1 MISSDVTQR
10 LFVKDSGS
18 KILLVVI
25 DGLGGLPHP
34 GTCRSELETAT
45 LPNLDALA
53 ATSSCGLLSPLGP
66 GLTPGSGPAHLALF
80 GYDPWKNEI
89 GRGALSALGLGLD
102 FEVGDVSARL
112 NFCTVDEEGLVVD
125 RRAGRIST
133 EKNAELCQLLAQI
146 RIPEVQI
153 ALAPEMEYRAAAVFR
168 GRGLDDRVTDSD
180 PQLTGV
186 PPRAL
191 EARRPESERMVEV
204 ANDFLLQAK
213 NILARETPANMVLI
227 RGFGNYPVLPQ
238 MAEVYGLKALGIA
251 AYPMYRGVAAAV
263 GMETAVCDLDLE
275 SECRVLE
282 ANFADYDFFFLHIKK
297 TDSAGEDG
305 DFELKVRL
313 LEEIDKYI
321 PRFRALGPDVLI
333 VTGDHSTPS
342 RMKSH
347 SWHPVPLVLS
357 SEFGIP
363 DERANFSERGCRGG
377 AIGTIPS
384 TALMALALAHADRL
398 EKFGA

>member
-1 MISSDVTQR
+1 MISSDLTRR
-10 LFVKDSGS
+10 LFVKDRGT

-34 GTCRSELETAT
+34 ETGRSELETAA

-53 ATSSCGLLSPLGP
+53 TTSSCGLLSPLGP

-80 GYDPWKNEI
+80 GYDPWNNEI

-102 FEVGDVSARL
+102 FKVGDVAARL
-112 NFCTVDEEGLVVD
+112 NFCTVDENGLIVD
-125 RRAGRIST
+125 RRAGRIPT
-133 EKNAELCQLLAQI
+133 EKNAELCKILAQI
-146 RIPEVQI
+146 RIPEVEI
-153 ALAPEMEYRAAAVFR
+153 ILASEMEYRAAAVFR
-168 GRGLDDRVTDSD
+168 GQGLADQVTDSD

-186 PPRAL
+186 PPRRL
-191 EARRPESERMVEV
+191 EAHRRESERMVDV
-204 ANDFLLQAK
+204 ANDFLVQAK
-213 NILARETPANMVLI
+213 RMLAKEAPANMVLI
-227 RGFGNYPVLPQ
+227 RGFGGYPVLPQ
-238 MAEVYGLKALGIA
+238 MADVYGLAALGIA
-251 AYPMYRGVAAAV
+251 GYPMYRGVAAAV
-263 GMETAVCDLDLE
+263 GMETVVCDSDIE
-275 SECRVLE
+275 AECRVLE

-321 PRFRALGPDVLI
+321 PRFRDLRSDVLI

-342 RMKSH
+342 RMGSH

-357 SEFGIP
+357 SDWGIA
-363 DERANFSERGCRGG
+363 DETAKFSERGCRGG

-384 TALMALALAHADRL
+384 TDLMALALAHADRL
-398 EKFGA
+398 DKFGA